1 MTKPRIWKDTTRKV
15 LPWCATNP
23 YKPWIHRLFA
33 TWEEALEYVEER
45 LRNPLPLDLDG
56 VTTAGVE
63 ALYEEGIVFLIDR
76 SDDDTI
82 PLKPNDWRPLAR
94 ALTRL
99 ADLEGV
105 K

>member
-1 MTKPRIWKDTTRKV
+1 MTRPKIWKDTTRKV

-23 YKPWIHRLFA
+23 YKPGTHRLFA
-33 TWEEALEYVEER
+33 TWEESLYYVATALRHPFPMELDRKGEESIMTAHR
-45 LRNPLPLDLDG
+45 SEGVIICDLEN
-56 VTTAGVE
+56 V
-63 ALYEEGIVFLIDR
+63 LILE
-76 SDDDTI
+76 
-82 PLKPNDWRPLAR
+82 PHHWRPLAR